1 MIHDLSIL
9 VVEDDLVNITLF
21 EELLKQEG
29 YKNFHTYTDPL
40 EAFEYAKEQ
49 MIDALIVD
57 YNMPKMDGI
66 ELCSRLKKIYPDL
79 VSIMITASNDEKMM
93 EKALQS
99 GVTEFL
105 NKPISPVAFK
115 LRLKNILSIAASL
128 AFSKSFN
135 TILHQKVEEAT
146 KALRESEY
154 EALEVLSDAAEYK
167 DPETASHIA
176 RVSHYSKLIAQKYG
190 LDEKEQ
196 NIIFYA
202 APLHDIGKIG
212 IPDSILL
219 KPGRLT
225 KEEFEKMKEHSK
237 IGAEILSAKKNEFL
251 QAGHLIALHHHE
263 KYDGS
268 GYPAG
273 LEGEEI
279 SLYGRIVAIADV
291 FDALTSERPYKKA
304 WSFED
309 ATSLLEREKGKH
321 FDPYLVNL
329 FLSSQDE
336 VMSIFKRF
344 KE

>member
-1 MIHDLSIL
+1 MMYDLAIL
-9 VVEDDLVNITLF
+9 VVEDDFVNMTLF

-29 YKNFHTYTDPL
+29 YTNFHTFTDPT
-40 EAFEYAKEQ
+40 EALAYAKEHS
-49 MIDALIVD
+49 IDALIVD
-57 YNMPKMDGI
+57 YNMPKMNGI
-66 ELCSRLKKIYPDL
+66 ELFSKLKEMYPDL
-79 VSIMITASNDEKMM
+79 VSIMITANNDEKMM
-93 EKALQS
+93 EEALKS

-105 NKPISPVAFK
+105 NKPISPIAFK
-115 LRLKNILSIAASL
+115 LRLKNILSIASSL
-128 AFSKSFN
+128 LLSKSFN
-135 TILHQKVEEAT
+135 TILHKKVEEAT
-146 KALRESEY
+146 QALRESEY

-176 RVSHYSKLIAQKYG
+176 RVSHYSRLIAEKYG

-196 NIIFYA
+196 NIIYYA

-225 KEEFEKMKEHSK
+225 PEEFEKMKEHSK

-251 QAGHLIALHHHE
+251 QAGHVIALHHHE

-268 GYPAG
+268 GYPDG
-273 LEGEEI
+273 LKGEEI

-309 ATSLLEREKGKH
+309 AVALLEREKNKH
-321 FDPYLVNL
+321 FDAKLVDL
-329 FLSSQDE
+329 FLGSLDE
-336 VMSIFKRF
+336 VRAIYRRF